1 MGIKYSKTLMS
12 LPEDDSSTTNTTIS
26 PDIQLILDA
35 LVIKANAGYVVKKVD
50 KLDIKTIK
58 TLKGLGFSIDETLEG
73 FQENPFKTYL
83 VVMHTIKWENATQ
96 GEALKMR
103 ELTFKALKNSL
114 YPLMK
119 IASIQGVKTFMIQE
133 KGLIG
138 ETNKL
143 LISGSEYFEKDGI
156 ECIIDSSDHSII
168 GFSWKY
174 STFGFGLEL
183 QQLSNYGILNRV
195 LPYLKMVFEKDG
207 EDSRVVI
214 DDKLTPYQ
222 LKYLAEK
229 ENIHFENGEFFKRK

>member
-1 MGIKYSKTLMS
+1 MGTKYSKTLMS

-26 PDIQLILDA
+26 PDIQLILDT
-35 LVIKANAGYVVKKVD
+35 LFLTSINGYLSRKMSKM
-50 KLDIKTIK
+50 DIKTIK
-58 TLKGLGFSIDETLEG
+58 TLKDLGFSIDETKK
-73 FQENPFKTYL
+73 FFHRNSFKTYF

-96 GEALKMR
+96 GEALKIR
-103 ELTFKALKNSL
+103 DLTYKALKNSL

-119 IASIQGVKTFMIQE
+119 ISSIQGLKTFMIPPR
-133 KGLIG
+133 GWLVN
-138 ETNKL
+138 TNKL
-143 LISGSEYFEKDGI
+143 SISGLEYFEKDGL

-183 QQLSNYGILNRV
+183 QQFSSYGILKHV
-195 LPYLKMVFEKDG
+195 LPYLKMVFERDG